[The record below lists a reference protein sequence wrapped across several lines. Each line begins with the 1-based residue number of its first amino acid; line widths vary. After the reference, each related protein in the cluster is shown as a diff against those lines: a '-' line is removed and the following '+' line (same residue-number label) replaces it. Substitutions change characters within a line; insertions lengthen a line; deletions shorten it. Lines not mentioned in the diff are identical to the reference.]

1 VDLNNIRMHS
11 PSLSLSESN
20 VLQDAQFFTTKA
32 AIDAKINDLFSE
44 LKNKILDCQLEN
56 ARLPQEIW
64 TTAGRIH
71 RGEHLG
77 NFPWRAIDCPRA
89 YNGKDIA
96 VFRTL
101 LVWGHEF
108 SFHLILSGKWMN
120 DFARNLS
127 FDALAKDGWLLSLQ
141 ESPWDWTLNDQ
152 SHVPLVG
159 MPKIQWDMVVNQHPW
174 IKISQP
180 LSLTQFSQVPHIGAS
195 LWKNLVLSYQ

>member
-1 VDLNNIRMHS
+1 MHS
-11 PSLSLSESN
+11 PRLSLSESN
-20 VLQDAQFFTTKA
+20 VLQDAQFFATKA

-44 LKNKILDCQLEN
+44 LKNKILGCQPEN

-64 TTAGRIH
+64 STPGRIH

-108 SFHLILSGKWMN
+108 SFHLILSGKWMGE
-120 DFARNLS
+120 FARKLS
-127 FDALAKDGWLLSLQ
+127 FETLAKDRWLLSLQ
-141 ESPWDWTLNDQ
+141 ESPWDWTLNEQ
-152 SHVPLVG
+152 SHTPLYS
-159 MPKIQWDMVVNQHPW
+159 IRERHWDAVMEEHSW

-180 LSLTQFSQVPHIGAS
+180 LSLGAFSEVPEIGAK
-195 LWKNLVLSYQ
+195 LWKNLASTYQ